1 MLITKTH
8 NSLDKQ
14 TNHRSHGLACYAVLD
29 DLFFSMACRDWFLL
43 PTGHLILLLKREFG
57 GKGAQ
62 LSFLEWKD
70 CVVYQTSIRMN
81 VNICL
86 WQHQSLSSLSLHVW
100 VLCRLFWWLLVL
112 ARREGSFEAETAE
125 GFFFSFCWN
134 VKILRYVDKGG
145 MPSKGARSVT
155 VVWKLHGLFHLW
167 SSPAFSTPSAEVCWV
182 KLYAHI
188 QGLLLSLAAL
198 LEVLDVSHINKVVV
212 SFAINN

>member
-70 CVVYQTSIRMN
+70 RIVYQTSIGMN

-125 GFFFSFCWN
+125 GFFFHF
-134 VKILRYVDKGG
+134 VG
-145 MPSKGARSVT
+145 MWRFWGMWIKEACLQRVPDQWPWCGNYMACFTS
-155 VVWKLHGLFHLW
+155 
-167 SSPAFSTPSAEVCWV
+167 EV
-182 KLYAHI
+182 L
-188 QGLLLSLAAL
+188 QPFLLLAQKFVGWNYMHISKACSCLWL
-198 LEVLDVSHINKVVV
+198 PRWKFWMSHT
-212 SFAINN
+212 

>member
-1 MLITKTH
+1 MLKVTFLLPDFFCKKIQFKICAVTNRACSSELVTMSGNLMLITKTH

-70 CVVYQTSIRMN
+70 RIVYQTSIGMN

-100 VLCRLFWWLLVL
+100 VLCRLF
-112 ARREGSFEAETAE
+112 
-125 GFFFSFCWN
+125 
-134 VKILRYVDKGG
+134 
-145 MPSKGARSVT
+145 
-155 VVWKLHGLFHLW
+155 
-167 SSPAFSTPSAEVCWV
+167 
-182 KLYAHI
+182 
-188 QGLLLSLAAL
+188 
-198 LEVLDVSHINKVVV
+198 
-212 SFAINN
+212 